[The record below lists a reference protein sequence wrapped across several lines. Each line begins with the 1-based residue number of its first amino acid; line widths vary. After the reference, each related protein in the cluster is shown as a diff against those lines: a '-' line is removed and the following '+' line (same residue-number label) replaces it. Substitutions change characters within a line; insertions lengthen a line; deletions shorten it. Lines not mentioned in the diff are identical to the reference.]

1 MENKTLTKS
10 DIMEKLVRLRGINIK
25 DAERSVNAAFDSM
38 SKALAKGS
46 RIEIRGFG
54 SFQVKDYDQYAGHNP
69 KTGAPIIVAAKKLPF
84 FKSGKELKERVGR
97 KCEELKQTPGR
108 KS

>member
-1 MENKTLTKS
+1 MENKTLTKGDS
-10 DIMEKLVRLRGINIK
+10 IEELARLGGINLRE
-25 DAERSVNAAFDSM
+25 AERVVNSAFDSM

-54 SFQVKDYDQYAGHNP
+54 SFQVKEYDRYAGHNP
-69 KTGAPIIVAAKKLPF
+69 KTGAPIIVAAKRLPLF
-84 FKSGKELKERVGR
+84 RPAKELKERVGR
-97 KCEELKQTPGR
+97 KREELNQTPAR